1 MPVTIFLTIL
11 IIVGTIL
18 LIRRV
23 TLKNPLNSEDK
34 LNQKALI
41 KLGALNGLHN
51 YNSKTCEWIDNLLIK
66 GIKSGIKSHNNND
79 TFNTI
84 ITFNND
90 MVFRFWDVNQYY
102 GWLQKGM
109 FTYYDEEKNELTHM
123 DNSAVAQE
131 AHGAGPQTAKVLFD
145 MGAKVL
151 ITGNGPGGNAA
162 TILEKTGITSYVG
175 AGEKTVKGAYES
187 YKKDELEKL

>member
-41 KLGALNGLHN
+41 KLGALHGLHN
-51 YNSKTCEWIDNLLIK
+51 YNPKTCEWIDNLLIK

-79 TFNTI
+79 PFNTI

-109 FTYYDEEKNELTHM
+109 FTYYDEEKNEDVVIEYNEEQPSPYVMLKFK
-123 DNSAVAQE
+123 NSINKFNSIE
-131 AHGAGPQTAKVLFD
+131 
-145 MGAKVL
+145 
-151 ITGNGPGGNAA
+151 N
-162 TILEKTGITSYVG
+162 ITSSNARIIRTKREENVQ
-175 AGEKTVKGAYES
+175 
-187 YKKDELEKL
+187 

>member
-109 FTYYDEEKNELTHM
+109 FTYYDEEKNE
-123 DNSAVAQE
+123 DEIIEKIISA
-131 AHGAGPQTAKVLFD
+131 
-145 MGAKVL
+145 
-151 ITGNGPGGNAA
+151 
-162 TILEKTGITSYVG
+162 LEENIKWEVR
-175 AGEKTVKGAYES
+175 K
-187 YKKDELEKL
+187 

>member
-1 MPVTIFLTIL
+1 MSVIITIFLIIL
-11 IIVGTIL
+11 IIIGGSVL
-18 LIRRV
+18 FIRIF
-23 TLKNPLNSEDK
+23 TPKSPINSEDK

-109 FTYYDEEKNELTHM
+109 FTYYDEEKNEDVVIEYNEEQPSPYVMLKFKNLINHF
-123 DNSAVAQE
+123 NSIE
-131 AHGAGPQTAKVLFD
+131 
-145 MGAKVL
+145 
-151 ITGNGPGGNAA
+151 N
-162 TILEKTGITSYVG
+162 ITSSNARIIRTKRKENV
-175 AGEKTVKGAYES
+175 
-187 YKKDELEKL
+187 